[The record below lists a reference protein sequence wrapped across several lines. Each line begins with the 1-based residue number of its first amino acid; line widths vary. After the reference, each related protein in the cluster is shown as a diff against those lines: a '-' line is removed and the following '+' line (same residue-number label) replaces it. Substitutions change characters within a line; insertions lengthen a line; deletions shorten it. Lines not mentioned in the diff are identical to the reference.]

1 MYRTHIRW
9 FDLLFNIKTH
19 VNIKWIV
26 INMTNN
32 LSTWVWIYNK
42 NFTGHTRYNVIGWQ
56 LEHIFSCSCWFK
68 LRYLKRAHA
77 INVII
82 CDKLYIFFYMHP
94 LFVIKTQHLI
104 IFLCILNITSA
115 ISNHKLYCFKTK
127 KTSIDMKIII
137 TFKYL

>member
-1 MYRTHIRW
+1 MFLLYRTHIRW

-32 LSTWVWIYNK
+32 LSRWVWIYNT

-56 LEHIFSCSCWFK
+56 LEDIFSCSCWFK
-68 LRYLKRAHA
+68 LQYLKRAHA

-82 CDKLYIFFYMHP
+82 CDKLYIFLRCIRFFCHKNSTPYHLP
-94 LFVIKTQHLI
+94 THTKYHIIVINSQI
-104 IFLCILNITSA
+104 V
-115 ISNHKLYCFKTK
+115 FKR
-127 KTSIDMKIII
+127 
-137 TFKYL
+137 